1 MKLVLVTLMLLVSP
15 ALYAQ
20 SQGEKIRISRQELS
34 EAQAM
39 YISRML
45 GFDEETARKFESL
58 YLMQQREI
66 WALSPEE
73 SVKPSDR
80 TDAEVDR
87 AIREGFERSE
97 QILAIRKKYYKE
109 YRRFLSPQ
117 QVERIYQLDRHTMVR
132 LGRLPHINWGS
143 VDSILRNNKFLRG
156 VRIPNHLSRESVDSI
171 LRNNKFLRDI
181 RIYRHRR

>member
-1 MKLVLVTLMLLVSP
+1 MKLVLVTLTLLVSP

-80 TDAEVDR
+80 TDAEVLQ
-87 AIREGFERSE
+87 GVPS
-97 QILAIRKKYYKE
+97 
-109 YRRFLSPQ
+109 
-117 QVERIYQLDRHTMVR
+117 
-132 LGRLPHINWGS
+132 LP
-143 VDSILRNNKFLRG
+143 
-156 VRIPNHLSRESVDSI
+156 
-171 LRNNKFLRDI
+171 
-181 RIYRHRR
+181 

>member
-1 MKLVLVTLMLLVSP
+1 MKLVLVTLTLLVSP
-15 ALYAQ
+15 ALYGQ

-73 SVKPSDR
+73 
-80 TDAEVDR
+80 
-87 AIREGFERSE
+87 

-132 LGRLPHINWGS
+132 LGRLPHINWES

>member
-1 MKLVLVTLMLLVSP
+1 MKLVLVTLTLLVSP
-15 ALYAQ
+15 TLYAQ

-87 AIREGFERSE
+87 TIREGFERSE

-117 QVERIYQLDRHTMVR
+117 QVERIYQLERRTMGR
-132 LGRLPHINWGS
+132 LGRRIYLRRGS
-143 VDSILRNNKFLRG
+143 LDSLKRHPSTR
-156 VRIPNHLSRESVDSI
+156 RS
-171 LRNNKFLRDI
+171 I
-181 RIYRHRR
+181 RIYRR